1 MPNILSAVFVVE
13 TKHKS
18 VAVLVLEIRTME
30 NKVQLKKRYKCGQ
43 CDYSASLAGALKRHI
58 MAIHDK
64 VKRYKCELC
73 EYAASLAGNLKQHVL
88 RVHQRV
94 KKFEL

>member
-43 CDYSASLAGALKRHI
+43 CDYSASLAGALKRH
-58 MAIHDK
+58 
-64 VKRYKCELC
+64 
-73 EYAASLAGNLKQHVL
+73 
-88 RVHQRV
+88 
-94 KKFEL
+94 